1 MRLLTTSITSVFAI
15 SLAISGCT
23 FASPGYQDGG
33 QTADGYKVQYQDNTQ
48 QDQRYSQQSQIIDIN
63 GNWCFR
69 DNKGHWNKN
78 FMSMVDGGM
87 YATPVGRRT
96 SGGERMYRWTG
107 DNSYADTAGSGVYQ
121 FFDANNAVW
130 RGGNKTFYLKSCP

>member
-1 MRLLTTSITSVFAI
+1 MRLLTTSIASVFAI
-15 SLAISGCT
+15 SLAMSGCT
-23 FASPGYQDGG
+23 FASPRYGDGG
-33 QTADGYKVQYQDNTQ
+33 QTADAYEVQYQNNTQ
-48 QDQRYSQQSQIIDIN
+48 QDQQLIDIN

-69 DNKGHWNKN
+69 DNKGRWNKN
-78 FMSMVDGGM
+78 YMSMVDGGM

-107 DNSYADTAGSGVYQ
+107 DNTYADTAGSGVYQ

-130 RGGNKTFYLKSCP
+130 QGGNKTYQLKSCP